1 MLKKFIYVFAILIV
15 QLILTF
21 LVSVLSDSSA
31 SNIAIMVGF
40 ATTIFLYWKS
50 AKKQSYTPF
59 QQYQWLRVAGLEL
72 NELHKDFQRK
82 IAIKASLIYSFSGL
96 VVTLYTSHILL

>member
-21 LVSVLSDSSA
+21 LVSVLSDSSPG
-31 SNIAIMVGF
+31 NIAMMVGF
-40 ATTIFLYWKS
+40 VTTIFLYWKS
-50 AKKQSYTPF
+50 AKKQTYTPF
-59 QQYQWLRVAGLEL
+59 EQYQWLRVAGLEL
-72 NELHKDFQRK
+72 NEIHKDFQRK

-96 VVTLYTSHILL
+96 VVTLYSSQIL

>member
-1 MLKKFIYVFAILIV
+1 MKKFIYVFAILIV
-15 QLILTF
+15 QVILTF

-40 ATTIFLYWKS
+40 VTTVFLYWKT
-50 AKKQSYTPF
+50 AKKVSYTPLER
-59 QQYQWLRVAGLEL
+59 YQWLRAAGLEF
-72 NELHKDFQRK
+72 NDLHKDFQRK

-96 VVTLYTSHILL
+96 IVTLYSSHIIL

>member
-21 LVSVLSDSSA
+21 LVSVLSDSSPG
-31 SNIAIMVGF
+31 NTAIMIGF
-40 ATTIFLYWKS
+40 AMTIFLYWRS

-59 QQYQWLRVAGLEL
+59 QQYQWLRAVGLEL

-82 IAIKASLIYSFSGL
+82 LAIKASLVYSFSGL
-96 VVTLYTSHILL
+96 VVTLYSSQIF